1 MMYSGFVVPLFMK
14 DFESQYHTRR
24 FEVGL
29 IRSLHS
35 HTNRLVEDRLDA
47 LIAQR
52 RALDVLD
59 CADILLPLAA
69 LMRIPRH
76 THAAADSSLSRPAQ
90 HTSAACWHSMLAQ
103 ARR

>member
-1 MMYSGFVVPLFMK
+1 
-14 DFESQYHTRR
+14 
-24 FEVGL
+24 
-29 IRSLHS
+29 
-35 HTNRLVEDRLDA
+35 
-47 LIAQR
+47 
-52 RALDVLD
+52 
-59 CADILLPLAA
+59 LLPLAA